1 MLVNLMHI
9 SVCRYDGAGAQCQS
23 FGESAG
29 SKILS
34 EAETS
39 FLKNIFELKQRKY
52 PGIYALEPDI
62 LAGEIRDPAQEDSW
76 ILFGPILLA
85 PANAA
90 RFRHAGRKFGKLE
103 DIGLHLQIC
112 ELNTLVAGMIL
123 YYGYLTGKELS
134 LAEFLEYNKEEFPSV
149 QKIHEQLGRD
159 LFAHQ
164 EQAGIHNPYEQ
175 ERREQDAIRHGDVA
189 ALNRSISETYEGK
202 IGQLAKDPLRH
213 HKNVAIGNITKVYN
227 EEQKFPEMNAYC
239 ISKLYADW
247 TTDGAKTAHSE
258 VLTEEN
264 VLTVFD
270 EMMKNMD
277 NKRVPR
283 AGRILY
289 VTPDVRTLIN
299 NAKQIYRTVD
309 VGSRSDAIK
318 RAINS
323 IDDVKIPESV
333 PSDMMKTKYDFTEGW
348 KVDSTAKQINMV
360 LVHPAAVITPI
371 SYEFAQLDPP
381 SAGSQGKYDY
391 FEESFEDVFILP
403 HKMDA
408 IDFHVSV

>member
-1 MLVNLMHI
+1 MGTMLVNLMHI

-90 RFRHAGRKFGKLE
+90 RFQHAGRKFGKLE

-149 QKIHEQLGRD
+149 QKIHEQLSRD

-213 HKNVAIGNITKVYN
+213 HKNVAIGNITLASRTAVEAGVSVEKSFTMADSMIQQI
-227 EEQKFPEMNAYC
+227 EEIDNVTEVEAFKRMAQRM
-239 ISKLYADW
+239 YADVVAEELQANEGGYKNPLIAAVKDYIFQHFHDSIQI
-247 TTDGAKTAHSE
+247 TDIAKYLK
-258 VLTEEN
+258 VN
-264 VLTVFD
+264 
-270 EMMKNMD
+270 
-277 NKRVPR
+277 
-283 AGRILY
+283 
-289 VTPDVRTLIN
+289 PDYLSHLFKEQEHIT
-299 NAKQIYRTVD
+299 
-309 VGSRSDAIK
+309 IK
-318 RAINS
+318 RYILQEKIRRSRNLLQYSDYS
-323 IDDVKIPESV
+323 IQEISFYLGFSSQSHFCKVFQESTGETPGHYKRQFANRKKWKI
-333 PSDMMKTKYDFTEGW
+333 
-348 KVDSTAKQINMV
+348 Q
-360 LVHPAAVITPI
+360 
-371 SYEFAQLDPP
+371 
-381 SAGSQGKYDY
+381 
-391 FEESFEDVFILP
+391 
-403 HKMDA
+403 
-408 IDFHVSV
+408 

>member
-149 QKIHEQLGRD
+149 QKIHEQ
-159 LFAHQ
+159 
-164 EQAGIHNPYEQ
+164 

-213 HKNVAIGNITKVYN
+213 HKNVAIGNITLASRTAVEAGVSVEKSFTMADSMIQQI
-227 EEQKFPEMNAYC
+227 EEIDNVTEVEAFKRMAQRM
-239 ISKLYADW
+239 YADVVAEELQANEGGYKNPLIVAVKDYIFQHFHESIQI
-247 TTDGAKTAHSE
+247 TDIAKYLK
-258 VLTEEN
+258 VN
-264 VLTVFD
+264 
-270 EMMKNMD
+270 
-277 NKRVPR
+277 
-283 AGRILY
+283 
-289 VTPDVRTLIN
+289 PDYLSHLFKEQEHIT
-299 NAKQIYRTVD
+299 
-309 VGSRSDAIK
+309 IK
-318 RAINS
+318 RYILQEKIRRSRNLLQYSDYS
-323 IDDVKIPESV
+323 IQEISFYLGFSSQSHFCKVFQEITGETPGHYKRQFANRKKWKI
-333 PSDMMKTKYDFTEGW
+333 
-348 KVDSTAKQINMV
+348 Q
-360 LVHPAAVITPI
+360 
-371 SYEFAQLDPP
+371 
-381 SAGSQGKYDY
+381 
-391 FEESFEDVFILP
+391 
-403 HKMDA
+403 
-408 IDFHVSV
+408 

>member
-1 MLVNLMHI
+1 MGTMLVNLMHI

-90 RFRHAGRKFGKLE
+90 RFQHAGRKFGKLE

-164 EQAGIHNPYEQ
+164 EQAGINNTYDQ
-175 ERREQDAIRHGDVA
+175 ESREQVEM
-189 ALNRSISETYEGK
+189 LM
-202 IGQLAKDPLRH
+202 
-213 HKNVAIGNITKVYN
+213 
-227 EEQKFPEMNAYC
+227 EQMTEKQ
-239 ISKLYADW
+239 
-247 TTDGAKTAHSE
+247 G
-258 VLTEEN
+258 VTEELKVQN
-264 VLTVFD
+264 RTKWVRLMNNIKASAEEMVLR
-270 EMMKNMD
+270 E
-277 NKRVPR
+277 
-283 AGRILY
+283 ILY
-289 VTPDVRTLIN
+289 I
-299 NAKQIYRTVD
+299 
-309 VGSRSDAIK
+309 
-318 RAINS
+318 
-323 IDDVKIPESV
+323 
-333 PSDMMKTKYDFTEGW
+333 
-348 KVDSTAKQINMV
+348 
-360 LVHPAAVITPI
+360 
-371 SYEFAQLDPP
+371 
-381 SAGSQGKYDY
+381 
-391 FEESFEDVFILP
+391 
-403 HKMDA
+403 
-408 IDFHVSV
+408 

>member
-1 MLVNLMHI
+1 MGTMLVNLMHI

-90 RFRHAGRKFGKLE
+90 RFQHAGRKFGKLE

-213 HKNVAIGNITKVYN
+213 HKNVAIGNITLASRTAVEAGVSVEKSFTMADSMIRQI
-227 EEQKFPEMNAYC
+227 EEIDNVIEVEAFKRMAQRM
-239 ISKLYADW
+239 YADVV
-247 TTDGAKTAHSE
+247 A
-258 VLTEEN
+258 EELQAN
-264 VLTVFD
+264 EGGYKNPLIAAVKDYIFQHFHDSIQIICPIFSRSRNILPSNAIFCRKKSAEAGICYSIRITVFR
-270 EMMKNMD
+270 KS
-277 NKRVPR
+277 VSIW
-283 AGRILY
+283 ASAL
-289 VTPDVRTLIN
+289 
-299 NAKQIYRTVD
+299 
-309 VGSRSDAIK
+309 
-318 RAINS
+318 RAI
-323 IDDVKIPESV
+323 SV
-333 PSDMMKTKYDFTEGW
+333 RCFRR
-348 KVDSTAKQINMV
+348 
-360 LVHPAAVITPI
+360 
-371 SYEFAQLDPP
+371 
-381 SAGSQGKYDY
+381 SQGRHRGIIRG
-391 FEESFEDVFILP
+391 SLP
-403 HKMDA
+403 IGRNGRFSKIKLRIMQN
-408 IDFHVSV
+408 S